1 MSLTQ
6 FLLLFLFVV
15 VGRLTVLPI
24 RKTYVN
30 SYLYVLFF
38 FVIVV
43 VAVNRPEHMP
53 DYQSYNLAF
62 MGYEGERFEP
72 GFYIIKF
79 VVNAITKIAGNKV
92 VLGFALF
99 ALLSI
104 GLKFKYIYS
113 NSVYIWGAILV
124 LMSRILIIQDMIAIR
139 AAVAASLFLYAV
151 KCRMEK
157 NYKLM
162 SLLIIGSIMF
172 HYSALIYLIIYFVN
186 PLKDRR
192 NIYIALLILTHFLHI
207 VGIHFNQYVSL
218 FMFTDSMEQL
228 YDMYKNSDSMT
239 MNVFNLIQ
247 LGNVLI
253 CILFWLNK
261 QKIKKIDTMGVM
273 YLKLYTIGLCIIPLF
288 SEKIVVA
295 IRLSDL
301 FTVVE
306 IMLFPIGFHALFKD
320 KVKGDFLLISY
331 AIVLFYLDITSSHYW
346 GTI

>member
-6 FLLLFLFVV
+6 FLLIFLFVV
-15 VGRLTVLPI
+15 AGCLTVFPI
-24 RKTYVN
+24 RKTSVN
-30 SYLYVLFF
+30 GYLYVLFF
-38 FVIVV
+38 FVIIV
-43 VAVNRPEHMP
+43 VAVNRPEKMP
-53 DYQSYNLAF
+53 DYRSYYLAF

-72 GFYIIKF
+72 GFYIIKN

-104 GLKFKYIYS
+104 GLKFKYIFS
-113 NSVYIWGAILV
+113 NSVYKWGAILV

-139 AAVAASLFLYAV
+139 AAVAVSLFLYAV
-151 KCRMEK
+151 KNRIEK

-186 PLKDRR
+186 PIKNRR
-192 NIYIALLILTHFLHI
+192 NFYIALLILTHFLHLA
-207 VGIHFNQYVSL
+207 GFHFNQFISS
-218 FMFTDSMEQL
+218 FMFTESLEQL
-228 YDMYKNSDSMT
+228 YEMYEDSMT

-253 CILFWLNK
+253 CILFWLNE
-261 QKIKKIDTMGVM
+261 QKIKKIDTQGVM
-273 YLKLYTIGLCIIPLF
+273 YLKLYTIGLCIVPLF
-288 SEKIVVA
+288 SEMIAVA

-320 KVKGDFLLISY
+320 KAKGDFLLLTY
-331 AIVLFYLDITSSHYW
+331 AIVIFYFNITSSHYW